1 MHKKNVCIRGLFL
14 LITLSCLT
22 ACTDRQRLDRIL
34 KDNELV
40 VVTRNAP
47 TTYYEGRDGIA
58 GFEYELTQAF
68 AKHLGV
74 KTRYIIKDTASEI
87 LTSLESGEADM
98 AAAGLTRTEGRDE
111 SFGFGTTYQIVTQQ
125 VVCRRKGKTPNK
137 IEDLEGIELVVPADT
152 SYEERLNYLKRYYP
166 FLTWRADQDLNTEN
180 LLEEVWRKHIDCT
193 IGDSNIVAINRRYY
207 PELSVRFDI
216 SEPEILAWVLPKS
229 AEGLQDAVND
239 WFDDIE
245 EDDTLQKLLD
255 KYYGFIEVFDYVDI
269 RSFKRRIY
277 SHLPK
282 YKKYF
287 QQAAKRYMFDWQLLA
302 AMSYQESHWN
312 PYAKSPTGVRGIMM
326 LTLPTANEVKVKSR
340 LNPEQSIW
348 GGARYL
354 RNMAGRLPDAIQEP
368 DRSYMALAAYN
379 VGYGHLM
386 DGRELAK
393 RLNKNPD
400 SWSELAEVLPL
411 LARKHYYKTL
421 THGYARGYEPVTYV
435 KRIRDYQDI
444 LEKELQKNKTKKH

>member
-1 MHKKNVCIRGLFL
+1 MRKIVNAGWLIIV
-14 LITLSCLT
+14 ITLFCLT

-47 TTYYEGRDGIA
+47 TTYYEGRDGIT

-68 AKHLGV
+68 AEHLGV
-74 KTRYIIKDTASEI
+74 KTRYIIKDTASEV
-87 LTSLESGEADM
+87 LALLENGEADI

-111 SFGFGTTYQIVTQQ
+111 TFRFGTTYQVVTQQ
-125 VVCRRKGKTPNK
+125 VVCRRNGKRPDRL
-137 IEDLEGIELVVPADT
+137 EDLENIQLVIPADT
-152 SYEERLNYLKRYYP
+152 SYEERLNYLKHDYP
-166 FLTWRADQDLNTEN
+166 FLKWRVDEQLNTEN
-180 LLEEVWRKHIDCT
+180 LLAEVWRKRIDCT

-229 AEGLQDAVND
+229 AEGLQDAIND
-239 WFDDIE
+239 WFEEIE
-245 EDDTLQKLLD
+245 SDSTLQKLID

-269 RSFKRRIY
+269 SAFKRRIK
-277 SHLPK
+277 SRLPK
-282 YKKYF
+282 YQGYF
-287 QQAAKRYMFDWQLLA
+287 QQAAKHYKLDWPLLA

-312 PYAKSPTGVRGIMM
+312 PRAKSPTGVRGIMM
-326 LTLPTANEVKVKSR
+326 LTLPTAKEMNVKSR
-340 LNPEQSIW
+340 LNTEQSIW

-354 RNMAGRLPDAIQEP
+354 SSMASRLPDSILEP

-379 VGYGHLM
+379 VGFGHLM

-411 LARKHYYKTL
+411 LASKQYYKTL
-421 THGYARGYEPVTYV
+421 PHGYALGYEPVTYV
-435 KRIRDYQDI
+435 QRIRDYQDI
-444 LEKELQKNKTKKH
+444 LEKELQKKKTNKP

>member
-1 MHKKNVCIRGLFL
+1 MHKIVYVSGLIL
-14 LITLSCLT
+14 LITVSWLT
-22 ACTDRQRLDRIL
+22 ACTDRQRLDRVL

-47 TTYYEGRDGIA
+47 TTYYEGRDGIT

-68 AKHLGV
+68 AEHLGV
-74 KTRYIIKDTASEI
+74 KTRYILKDTASEI
-87 LTSLESGEADM
+87 LALLESGEADI

-111 SFGFGTTYQIVTQQ
+111 QFRFGTTYQIVTQQ
-125 VVCRRKGKTPNK
+125 VVCRRNGKKPEK

-166 FLTWRADQDLNTEN
+166 FLTWRTDQQLATEN
-180 LLEEVWRKHIDCT
+180 LLEEVWRQRIDCT

-216 SEPEILAWVLPKS
+216 SEPEILAWVLPNN
-229 AEGLQDAVND
+229 AAGLQAEVND
-239 WFDDIE
+239 WFDEI
-245 EDDTLQKLLD
+245 EDDGRLQKLID

-269 RSFKRRIY
+269 RVFKRRIN
-277 SHLPK
+277 SRLPK
-282 YKKYF
+282 YQRYF
-287 QQAAKRYMFDWQLLA
+287 QQAAKHYMLDWQLLA

-312 PYAKSPTGVRGIMM
+312 PHAKSPTGVRGIMM
-326 LTLPTANEVKVKSR
+326 LTLPTAKEVKVKSR

-354 RNMAGRLPDAIQEP
+354 RNMARRLPDAIPEP

-379 VGYGHLM
+379 VGFGHLM
-386 DGRELAK
+386 DGRELAR

-400 SWSELAEVLPL
+400 SWNELAEVLPL
-411 LARKHYYKTL
+411 LARKQYYKTL
-421 THGYARGYEPVTYV
+421 PHGYARGYEPVTYV
-435 KRIRDYQDI
+435 QRIRDYQDI
-444 LEKELQKNKTKKH
+444 LEKELQTKMTKNRP

>member
-1 MHKKNVCIRGLFL
+1 M
-14 LITLSCLT
+14 
-22 ACTDRQRLDRIL
+22 
-34 KDNELV
+34 
-40 VVTRNAP
+40 
-47 TTYYEGRDGIA
+47 
-58 GFEYELTQAF
+58 
-68 AKHLGV
+68 
-74 KTRYIIKDTASEI
+74 
-87 LTSLESGEADM
+87 
-98 AAAGLTRTEGRDE
+98 
-111 SFGFGTTYQIVTQQ
+111 
-125 VVCRRKGKTPNK
+125 
-137 IEDLEGIELVVPADT
+137 
-152 SYEERLNYLKRYYP
+152 
-166 FLTWRADQDLNTEN
+166 
-180 LLEEVWRKHIDCT
+180 
-193 IGDSNIVAINRRYY
+193 AINRRYY

-245 EDDTLQKLLD
+245 EDDTLQKLID